1 MRYKAWAEDRLSTG
15 TTPTSFRYTG
25 QRREDY
31 IKLYWIGSR
40 WYDDQLGRWIQPDW
54 IVPEAAQGVQAWDR
68 YAYSNNS
75 PVVYSDPS
83 GHCIFG
89 IDTIICIALAGAAI
103 GAAVGYGAQV
113 YNNYQNGSSNP
124 WTENISAEPIV
135 GGAVLGTGAVIMA
148 PAAVAVAG
156 DVLVGAGV
164 ATGSTALFGAGMS
177 AYGASTALGNA
188 ITGAPAVS
196 TAPALNTP
204 NEIVA
209 WGEQQVGANLPVQI
223 QQVRPV
229 AGQPRIY
236 DGYFT
241 ANPNAFVEVKT
252 STQGAVY
259 ATQAIR
265 NQIAIDSNFG
275 ANSGISPTW
284 IFVNARPSGPLVNL
298 MQQNRIPWHQ
308 LKVPWE

>member
-1 MRYKAWAEDRLSTG
+1 MDSIIPLAT
-15 TTPTSFRYTG
+15 
-25 QRREDY
+25 
-31 IKLYWIGSR
+31 
-40 WYDDQLGRWIQPDW
+40 
-54 IVPEAAQGVQAWDR
+54 QGVLAWDR
-68 YAYSNNS
+68 YAYVNNN
-75 PVVYSDPS
+75 PLRYIDPS

-89 IDTIICIALAGAAI
+89 IDTVICLVLAGAAI

-113 YNNYQNGSSNP
+113 YDNYQNGYTGSSA
-124 WTENISAEPIV
+124 WTQNIGAEPIV
-135 GGAVLGTGAVIMA
+135 GGALIGAGAVIFA
-148 PAAVAVAG
+148 PVAVAAAG

-177 AYGASTALGNA
+177 AYGASTTLANA
-188 ITGAPAVS
+188 ITGAPTVS

-204 NEIVA
+204 NEIGA

-252 STQGAVY
+252 STRGAIY
-259 ATQAIR
+259 ANRVIR
-265 NQIAIDSNFG
+265 NQIAIDSNLG

-284 IFVNARPSGPLVNL
+284 IFVNARPSRPLINL
-298 MQQNRIPWHQ
+298 MRQNRIPWHQ
-308 LKVPWE
+308 LKVPW

>member
-1 MRYKAWAEDRLSTG
+1 L
-15 TTPTSFRYTG
+15 
-25 QRREDY
+25 
-31 IKLYWIGSR
+31 
-40 WYDDQLGRWIQPDW
+40 
-54 IVPEAAQGVQAWDR
+54 V
-68 YAYSNNS
+68 
-75 PVVYSDPS
+75 
-83 GHCIFG
+83 
-89 IDTIICIALAGAAI
+89 GAA
-103 GAAVGYGAQV
+103 AGYGIQV
-113 YNNYQNGSSNP
+113 YNNYQNGVTGSAA
-124 WTENISAEPIV
+124 WTQNISAEPIV
-135 GGAVLGTGAVIMA
+135 GGALIGAGAVIFA
-148 PAAVAVAG
+148 PAAVAAVG

-164 ATGSTALFGAGMS
+164 TTGSTALFGAGMS

-188 ITGAPAVS
+188 ITGAPAVT

-204 NEIVA
+204 NEIGA

-259 ATQAIR
+259 ATQTIR

-275 ANSGISPTW
+275 ANSEISPTW